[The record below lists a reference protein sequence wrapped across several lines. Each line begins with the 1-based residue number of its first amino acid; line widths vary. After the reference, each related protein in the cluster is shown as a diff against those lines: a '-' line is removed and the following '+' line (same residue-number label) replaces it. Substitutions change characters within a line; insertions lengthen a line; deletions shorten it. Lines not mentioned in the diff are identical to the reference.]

1 LFKNGSL
8 VEFSHGKNLDCM
20 YIKSY
25 VAIQKYSNEMEQ
37 FYTHYKNSKLLDF
50 CVNNYYRLIKRTQHS
65 YLSSI
70 AFVSI
75 KFTGVKINYF
85 NFKMNN

>member
-8 VEFSHGKNLDCM
+8 VEFCYGKNIDCI

-25 VAIQKYSNEMEQ
+25 VAKQKYSNEMEQ
-37 FYTHYKNSKLLDF
+37 FYTHYKNSKLLNF
-50 CVNNYYRLIKRTQHS
+50 RINNYYRLIKRTKHS
-65 YLSSI
+65 YLSSF

-75 KFTGVKINYF
+75 IFIGVKVN
-85 NFKMNN
+85 